1 MIDNLRKRYEQLQGL
16 LNTPANQ
23 GGGLLGNISQGAFL
37 GSAIYGQGIQGKD
50 PFAALLPAATQTA
63 QLQKYMTPK
72 DTRTPLQKNLEAA
85 GLKPGT
91 PEYQAALLEAT
102 KKQPL
107 IQQTGENAFT
117 KRMGEIYGDEFK
129 NILSGI
135 EMIEK
140 ELQSTLEKNSIKYI
154 DCLDKPFDP
163 NLHQAIGEK
172 ESDKSAGTVVEE
184 MQKGYQMH
192 DRLLRP
198 SMVYVSKKSDK

>member
-1 MIDNLRKRYEQLQGL
+1 MSENKDEIKKENQNKVEENSKDEDHLTKANENLEDNIEDKLNDLNDKYLRLLAENQNIRKNHEQEKEDILKYGSFSFAQQILGLTDNLDR
-16 LNTPANQ
+16 
-23 GGGLLGNISQGAFL
+23 AFQ
-37 GSAIYGQGIQGKD
+37 I
-50 PFAALLPAATQTA
+50 F
-63 QLQKYMTPK
+63 
-72 DTRTPLQKNLEAA
+72 KNDE
-85 GLKPGT
+85 KFKT
-91 PEYQAALLEAT
+91 
-102 KKQPL
+102 
-107 IQQTGENAFT
+107 
-117 KRMGEIYGDEFK
+117 DEFK

-172 ESDKSAGTVVEE
+172 ESDKSPGTVIEE

-198 SMVYVSKKSDK
+198 SMVYVSKKSNK

>member
-1 MIDNLRKRYEQLQGL
+1 MSKIIGIDLGTTNSCVAIMDGKEAKVIENKLSELNDKYLRLLAENQNIRKNHEQEKEDILKYGSFSFAQQILGLTDNLDR
-16 LNTPANQ
+16 
-23 GGGLLGNISQGAFL
+23 AFQ
-37 GSAIYGQGIQGKD
+37 I
-50 PFAALLPAATQTA
+50 F
-63 QLQKYMTPK
+63 
-72 DTRTPLQKNLEAA
+72 KNDE
-85 GLKPGT
+85 KFKT
-91 PEYQAALLEAT
+91 
-102 KKQPL
+102 
-107 IQQTGENAFT
+107 
-117 KRMGEIYGDEFK
+117 DEFK

-172 ESDKSAGTVVEE
+172 ESDKSPGTVVEE

>member
-1 MIDNLRKRYEQLQGL
+1 MQTINIMSDNKDEIKKENQSKVEENSKDEDHSTEAKENLGDNIEDKLNDLNDKYLRLLAENQNLRKNHEQEKEDILKYGSFSFAQQILGL
-16 LNTPANQ
+16 TDNLDR
-23 GGGLLGNISQGAFL
+23 AFQ
-37 GSAIYGQGIQGKD
+37 I
-50 PFAALLPAATQTA
+50 F
-63 QLQKYMTPK
+63 
-72 DTRTPLQKNLEAA
+72 KNDE
-85 GLKPGT
+85 KFKT
-91 PEYQAALLEAT
+91 
-102 KKQPL
+102 
-107 IQQTGENAFT
+107 
-117 KRMGEIYGDEFK
+117 DEFK

-172 ESDKSAGTVVEE
+172 ESDKSPGTVVEE

>member
-1 MIDNLRKRYEQLQGL
+1 MQTINIMSDNKDEIKKENQNKVEENSKDEDHSTEAKENLEDNIEVKLNDLNDKYLRLLAENQNLRKNHEQEKEDILKYGSFSFAQQILGL
-16 LNTPANQ
+16 TDNLDR
-23 GGGLLGNISQGAFL
+23 AFQ
-37 GSAIYGQGIQGKD
+37 I
-50 PFAALLPAATQTA
+50 F
-63 QLQKYMTPK
+63 
-72 DTRTPLQKNLEAA
+72 KNDE
-85 GLKPGT
+85 KFKT
-91 PEYQAALLEAT
+91 
-102 KKQPL
+102 
-107 IQQTGENAFT
+107 
-117 KRMGEIYGDEFK
+117 DEFK

-172 ESDKSAGTVVEE
+172 ESDKSPGTVVEE

>member
-1 MIDNLRKRYEQLQGL
+1 MQTINIMSDNKDEIKKENQNKVEENSKEEDHSTEAKENLEDNIEDKLNDLNDKYLRLLAENQNLRKNHEQEKEDILKYGSFSFAQQILGL
-16 LNTPANQ
+16 TDNLDR
-23 GGGLLGNISQGAFL
+23 AFQ
-37 GSAIYGQGIQGKD
+37 I
-50 PFAALLPAATQTA
+50 F
-63 QLQKYMTPK
+63 
-72 DTRTPLQKNLEAA
+72 KNDE
-85 GLKPGT
+85 KFKT
-91 PEYQAALLEAT
+91 
-102 KKQPL
+102 
-107 IQQTGENAFT
+107 
-117 KRMGEIYGDEFK
+117 DEFK

-172 ESDKSAGTVVEE
+172 ESDKSPGTVVEE

>member
-1 MIDNLRKRYEQLQGL
+1 MQTINIMSDNKDEIKKENQNKVEENSNDEDHSTETKENLEDNIEDKLNDLNDKYLRLLAENQNLRKNHEQEKEDILKYGSFSFAQQIL
-16 LNTPANQ
+16 SLTDN
-23 GGGLLGNISQGAFL
+23 LDRAFQ
-37 GSAIYGQGIQGKD
+37 I
-50 PFAALLPAATQTA
+50 F
-63 QLQKYMTPK
+63 
-72 DTRTPLQKNLEAA
+72 KNDE
-85 GLKPGT
+85 KFKT
-91 PEYQAALLEAT
+91 
-102 KKQPL
+102 
-107 IQQTGENAFT
+107 
-117 KRMGEIYGDEFK
+117 DEFK

-154 DCLDKPFDP
+154 DCLGKPFDP

-172 ESDKSAGTVVEE
+172 ESDKSPGTVIEE

>member
-1 MIDNLRKRYEQLQGL
+1 MSDNKDEIKKENQNKVEENSKDEENSTEAKENLEDNIEDKLNDLNDKYLRLLAENQNLRKNHEQEKEDILKYGSFSFAQQILGL
-16 LNTPANQ
+16 TDNLDR
-23 GGGLLGNISQGAFL
+23 AFQ
-37 GSAIYGQGIQGKD
+37 I
-50 PFAALLPAATQTA
+50 F
-63 QLQKYMTPK
+63 
-72 DTRTPLQKNLEAA
+72 KNDE
-85 GLKPGT
+85 KFKT
-91 PEYQAALLEAT
+91 
-102 KKQPL
+102 
-107 IQQTGENAFT
+107 
-117 KRMGEIYGDEFK
+117 DEFK

-172 ESDKSAGTVVEE
+172 ESDKSPGTVVEE

>member
-1 MIDNLRKRYEQLQGL
+1 MSDNKDEIKKENQNKVEENSKDEDHLTEAKENLEDNIEDKLNDLNDKYLRLLAENQNLRKNHEQEKEDILKYGSFSFAQQILGL
-16 LNTPANQ
+16 TDNLDR
-23 GGGLLGNISQGAFL
+23 AFQ
-37 GSAIYGQGIQGKD
+37 I
-50 PFAALLPAATQTA
+50 F
-63 QLQKYMTPK
+63 
-72 DTRTPLQKNLEAA
+72 KNDE
-85 GLKPGT
+85 KFKT
-91 PEYQAALLEAT
+91 
-102 KKQPL
+102 
-107 IQQTGENAFT
+107 
-117 KRMGEIYGDEFK
+117 DEFK

-172 ESDKSAGTVVEE
+172 ESDKSPGTVVEE

>member
-1 MIDNLRKRYEQLQGL
+1 MQTINIMSDNKDEIKKENQNKVEENSKDEDHSTEANENLEDNIEDKLNDLNDKYLRLLAENQNLRKNHEQEKEDILKFGSFSFAQQILGL
-16 LNTPANQ
+16 TDNLDR
-23 GGGLLGNISQGAFL
+23 AFQ
-37 GSAIYGQGIQGKD
+37 I
-50 PFAALLPAATQTA
+50 F
-63 QLQKYMTPK
+63 
-72 DTRTPLQKNLEAA
+72 KNDE
-85 GLKPGT
+85 KFKT
-91 PEYQAALLEAT
+91 
-102 KKQPL
+102 
-107 IQQTGENAFT
+107 
-117 KRMGEIYGDEFK
+117 DEFK

-172 ESDKSAGTVVEE
+172 ESDKSPGTIVEE

>member
-1 MIDNLRKRYEQLQGL
+1 MQTINIMSDNKDEIKKENQNKVEQNSKDEDRSTEAKENLEDNIEVKLNDLNDKYLRLLAENQNLRKNHEQEKEDILKYGSFSFAQQILGL
-16 LNTPANQ
+16 TDNLDR
-23 GGGLLGNISQGAFL
+23 AFQ
-37 GSAIYGQGIQGKD
+37 I
-50 PFAALLPAATQTA
+50 F
-63 QLQKYMTPK
+63 
-72 DTRTPLQKNLEAA
+72 KNDE
-85 GLKPGT
+85 KFKT
-91 PEYQAALLEAT
+91 
-102 KKQPL
+102 
-107 IQQTGENAFT
+107 
-117 KRMGEIYGDEFK
+117 DEFK

-172 ESDKSAGTVVEE
+172 ESDKSPGTVVEE

>member
-1 MIDNLRKRYEQLQGL
+1 MQTINIMSDNKDEIKKENQNKVEENSKDEDRSTEAKENLEDNIEVKLNDLNDKYLRLLAENQNLRKNHEQEKEDILKYGSFSFAQQILGL
-16 LNTPANQ
+16 TDNLDR
-23 GGGLLGNISQGAFL
+23 AFQ
-37 GSAIYGQGIQGKD
+37 I
-50 PFAALLPAATQTA
+50 F
-63 QLQKYMTPK
+63 
-72 DTRTPLQKNLEAA
+72 KNDE
-85 GLKPGT
+85 KFKT
-91 PEYQAALLEAT
+91 
-102 KKQPL
+102 
-107 IQQTGENAFT
+107 
-117 KRMGEIYGDEFK
+117 DEFK

-140 ELQSTLEKNSIKYI
+140 ELQSTLEKNSIRYI

-172 ESDKSAGTVVEE
+172 ESDKSPGTVVEE

>member
-1 MIDNLRKRYEQLQGL
+1 MQTINIMSDNKDEIKKENQNKVEENSKDEDRSTKAKENLEDNIEVKLNDLNDKYLRLLAENQNLRKNHEQEKEDILKYGSFSFAQQILGL
-16 LNTPANQ
+16 TDNLDR
-23 GGGLLGNISQGAFL
+23 AFQ
-37 GSAIYGQGIQGKD
+37 I
-50 PFAALLPAATQTA
+50 F
-63 QLQKYMTPK
+63 
-72 DTRTPLQKNLEAA
+72 KNDE
-85 GLKPGT
+85 KFKT
-91 PEYQAALLEAT
+91 
-102 KKQPL
+102 
-107 IQQTGENAFT
+107 
-117 KRMGEIYGDEFK
+117 DEFK

-172 ESDKSAGTVVEE
+172 ESDKSPGTVVEE

>member
-1 MIDNLRKRYEQLQGL
+1 MQTINIMSDNKDEIKKENQNKVEENSKDEDHSTEAKENLEDNIEVKLNDLNDKYLRLLAENQNLRKNHEQEKEDFLKYGSFSFAQQILGL
-16 LNTPANQ
+16 TDNLDR
-23 GGGLLGNISQGAFL
+23 AFQ
-37 GSAIYGQGIQGKD
+37 I
-50 PFAALLPAATQTA
+50 F
-63 QLQKYMTPK
+63 
-72 DTRTPLQKNLEAA
+72 KNDE
-85 GLKPGT
+85 KFKT
-91 PEYQAALLEAT
+91 
-102 KKQPL
+102 
-107 IQQTGENAFT
+107 
-117 KRMGEIYGDEFK
+117 DEFK

-172 ESDKSAGTVVEE
+172 ESDKSPGTVVEE

>member
-1 MIDNLRKRYEQLQGL
+1 MQTINIMSDNKDEIKKENQNKVEENSKDEDHLTEAKESLEDNIEDKLNDLNDKYLRLLAENQNLRKNHEQEKEDILKYGSFSFAQQILGL
-16 LNTPANQ
+16 TDNLDR
-23 GGGLLGNISQGAFL
+23 AFQ
-37 GSAIYGQGIQGKD
+37 I
-50 PFAALLPAATQTA
+50 F
-63 QLQKYMTPK
+63 
-72 DTRTPLQKNLEAA
+72 KNDE
-85 GLKPGT
+85 KFKT
-91 PEYQAALLEAT
+91 
-102 KKQPL
+102 
-107 IQQTGENAFT
+107 
-117 KRMGEIYGDEFK
+117 DEFK

-140 ELQSTLEKNSIKYI
+140 ELQSTLEKSSIKYI

-172 ESDKSAGTVVEE
+172 ESDKSPGTVVEE

>member
-1 MIDNLRKRYEQLQGL
+1 MQTINIMSDNKDEIKKENQNKVEENSKDEDHSTEAKENLEDNIEVKLNDLNDKYLRLLAENQNLRKNHEQEKEDILKYGSFSFAQQILGL
-16 LNTPANQ
+16 TDNLDR
-23 GGGLLGNISQGAFL
+23 AFQ
-37 GSAIYGQGIQGKD
+37 I
-50 PFAALLPAATQTA
+50 F
-63 QLQKYMTPK
+63 
-72 DTRTPLQKNLEAA
+72 KNDE
-85 GLKPGT
+85 KFKT
-91 PEYQAALLEAT
+91 
-102 KKQPL
+102 
-107 IQQTGENAFT
+107 
-117 KRMGEIYGDEFK
+117 DEFK

-172 ESDKSAGTVVEE
+172 ESDKSPGTVVEE
-184 MQKGYQMH
+184 IQKGYQMH

>member
-1 MIDNLRKRYEQLQGL
+1 MQTINIMSDNKDEIKKENQNKVEENSKDEDHSTEAKENLENNIEVKLNDLNDKYLRLLAENQNLRKNHEQEKEDILKYGSFNFAQQILGL
-16 LNTPANQ
+16 TDNLDR
-23 GGGLLGNISQGAFL
+23 AFQ
-37 GSAIYGQGIQGKD
+37 I
-50 PFAALLPAATQTA
+50 F
-63 QLQKYMTPK
+63 
-72 DTRTPLQKNLEAA
+72 KNDE
-85 GLKPGT
+85 KFKT
-91 PEYQAALLEAT
+91 
-102 KKQPL
+102 
-107 IQQTGENAFT
+107 
-117 KRMGEIYGDEFK
+117 DEFK

-172 ESDKSAGTVVEE
+172 ESDKSPGTVVEE

>member
-1 MIDNLRKRYEQLQGL
+1 MQTINIMSDNKDEIKKENQNKVEENSKDEDHSTEAKENLGDNIEDKLNDLNDKYLRLLAENQNLRKNHEQEKEDVLKYGSFSFAQQILGL
-16 LNTPANQ
+16 TDNLDR
-23 GGGLLGNISQGAFL
+23 AFQ
-37 GSAIYGQGIQGKD
+37 I
-50 PFAALLPAATQTA
+50 F
-63 QLQKYMTPK
+63 
-72 DTRTPLQKNLEAA
+72 KNDE
-85 GLKPGT
+85 KFKT
-91 PEYQAALLEAT
+91 
-102 KKQPL
+102 
-107 IQQTGENAFT
+107 
-117 KRMGEIYGDEFK
+117 DEFK

-172 ESDKSAGTVVEE
+172 ESDKSPGTVVEE

>member
-1 MIDNLRKRYEQLQGL
+1 MQTINIMSDNKDEIKKENQNKVEENSKDEDHLTEAKENLEDNIEDKLNDLNDKYLRLLAENQNLRKNHEQEKEDILKYGSFSFAQQILGL
-16 LNTPANQ
+16 TDNLDR
-23 GGGLLGNISQGAFL
+23 AFQ
-37 GSAIYGQGIQGKD
+37 I
-50 PFAALLPAATQTA
+50 F
-63 QLQKYMTPK
+63 
-72 DTRTPLQKNLEAA
+72 KNDE
-85 GLKPGT
+85 KFKT
-91 PEYQAALLEAT
+91 
-102 KKQPL
+102 
-107 IQQTGENAFT
+107 
-117 KRMGEIYGDEFK
+117 DEFK

-172 ESDKSAGTVVEE
+172 ESDKSPGTVVEE